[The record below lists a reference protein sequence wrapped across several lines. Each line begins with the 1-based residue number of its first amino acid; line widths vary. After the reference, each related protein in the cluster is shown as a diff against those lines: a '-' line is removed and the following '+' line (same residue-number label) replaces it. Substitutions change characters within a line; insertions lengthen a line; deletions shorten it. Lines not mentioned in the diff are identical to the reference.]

1 VKFTHVRRGESLYPA
16 FSAQCVVAI
25 VVGAVPSFSRTAR
38 REGSA
43 TLEPRSTVACPWPG
57 GGPTRRR
64 HAQRGL
70 TAYLATTPGGL
81 DAVAIIALGSG
92 ADAPLV
98 LAVQLLRLFAVV
110 LAGSLLGRC

>member
-1 VKFTHVRRGESLYPA
+1 VPQAA
-16 FSAQCVVAI
+16 FLVLGLWVCLHFDRASITSAGHLFPYMLASAVGLTAACAALGWMLAAI
-25 VVGAVPSFSRTAR
+25 TPIG
-38 REGSA
+38 
-43 TLEPRSTVACPWPG
+43 
-57 GGPTRRR
+57 
-64 HAQRGL
+64 GL